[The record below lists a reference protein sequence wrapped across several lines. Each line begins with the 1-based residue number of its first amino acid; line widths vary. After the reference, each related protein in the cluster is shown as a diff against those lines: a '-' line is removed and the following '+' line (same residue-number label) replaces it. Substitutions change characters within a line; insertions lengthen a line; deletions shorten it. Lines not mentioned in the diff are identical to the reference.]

1 MDERSAREVTLL
13 EAFETAQPASPSW
26 SDDDR
31 RWADRVA
38 LEAATPGIAPGAFIA
53 TRAGHALQRLAP
65 REPALARSGTQPA
78 WRVGGVAAIVLVAFL
93 LGIVGDALGGGRH
106 I

>member
-1 MDERSAREVTLL
+1 MDERRAREVTLL
-13 EAFETAQPASPSW
+13 EAFETARPASASW

-38 LEAATPGIAPGAFIA
+38 LEAATPGVAPAAFVA
-53 TRAGHALQRLAP
+53 TRAGHALQRLGP
-65 REPALARSGTQPA
+65 REPALAGARPR
-78 WRVGGVAAIVLVAFL
+78 WRRAGLVAIALIAFA
-93 LGIVGDALGGGRH
+93 LGIAADAIGGGRR